1 MGETRGSAELRIS
14 AFISAT
20 NFLGCAVK
28 DIGGEKNATGW
39 VVRNTHGRF
48 GALRLPLSAL
58 PSWGVIRKKFKPPPL
73 ANRST

>member
-28 DIGGEKNATGW
+28 DIGGEKMLLVGLFGILTGGS
-39 VVRNTHGRF
+39 GRLGSRSPPYLL
-48 GALRLPLSAL
+48 GAS
-58 PSWGVIRKKFKPPPL
+58 
-73 ANRST
+73 

>member
-39 VVRNTHGRF
+39 VIRNTHGRLGSRSPPYLL
-48 GALRLPLSAL
+48 GASKEK
-58 PSWGVIRKKFKPPPL
+58 IEPPPL

>member
-28 DIGGEKNATGW
+28 DIGGEKMLLVGLIGILTGGS
-39 VVRNTHGRF
+39 GRF
-48 GALRLPLSAL
+48 APAHHPAELEVKRSA
-58 PSWGVIRKKFKPPPL
+58 SHTV
-73 ANRST
+73 